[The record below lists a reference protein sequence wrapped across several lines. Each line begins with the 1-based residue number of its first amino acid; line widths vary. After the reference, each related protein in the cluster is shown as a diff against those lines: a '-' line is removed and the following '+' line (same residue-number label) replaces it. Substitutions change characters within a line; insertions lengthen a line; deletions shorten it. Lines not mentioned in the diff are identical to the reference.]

1 MRTGL
6 ALLRPSDIEPSKTH
20 IYICIYIY
28 TVYLLFPGTPRA
40 SSCHQKVRKLNW
52 ENWIFRSVA
61 RNQMIPPVFPALL
74 ELRCPLHAGFATE
87 SVGRPQTTN
96 ANDIAA
102 PEKRDSA
109 CLPSALCLSSS
120 TTRLFTISSLKK
132 KKKKIIF
139 TSSLRAEP
147 QWRYTLYL
155 SLSIAL
161 RGSKP
166 ALSFQPRTGWDV
178 TRSRCNSTRG
188 SPQPQQERTT
198 L

>member
-1 MRTGL
+1 MPKVKRAYEVRTGL

-132 KKKKIIF
+132 KKKKL
-139 TSSLRAEP
+139 SLPHRFEQNPSGA
-147 QWRYTLYL
+147 TLFIYRYL
-155 SLSIAL
+155 SLCAAQNRHS
-161 RGSKP
+161 
-166 ALSFQPRTGWDV
+166 
-178 TRSRCNSTRG
+178 RSSLGRDG
-188 SPQPQQERTT
+188 M
-198 L
+198 